1 MMLFPTYVLTMEEL
15 TKKINDGYLKEE
27 LYQVSDKMPMIAHI
41 QYGGL
46 SFEIPHLNEI
56 SWYANNEEEFFL
68 YFLDI
73 DFLDINRS
81 VSRELNDMTMIKI
94 PLDAKLTISFQQI
107 QEGYSINNYL
117 LNISIVF

>member
-27 LYQVSDKMPMIAHI
+27 LYQVSDKMPMIANI

-56 SWYANNEEEFFL
+56 SWYANNEEEYFL

-73 DFLDINRS
+73 DFLDNKRS

-117 LNISIVF
+117 LNMSIVF